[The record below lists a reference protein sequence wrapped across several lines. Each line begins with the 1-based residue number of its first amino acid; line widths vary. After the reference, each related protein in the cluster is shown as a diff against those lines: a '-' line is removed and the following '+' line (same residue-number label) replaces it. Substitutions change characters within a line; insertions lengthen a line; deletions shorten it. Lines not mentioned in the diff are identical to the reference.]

1 MAKDYPGSANF
12 FQLES
17 RRQRL
22 TWILAISSLCAI
34 FYVIGAWQNSS
45 IPKPN
50 PSNIS
55 KVRCDDISDS
65 TALSKNSLHGA
76 TSLQSNAN
84 LDFNA
89 HHQLDLKNT
98 SPSMEK
104 FQPCAMNFSEYT
116 PCQDRTR
123 GRRFERAMLVYRER
137 HCPTKDELIRCLIP
151 APPGYKTPFKW
162 PQSRDYA
169 WYHNIPHKKLSVEK
183 AVQNWIQVEGD
194 RFLFPGGGTMFRE
207 GADAYIDDINELI
220 PLTDG
225 SIRTAIDTGCGVAS
239 WGAYLLKKNI
249 LTMSFAPRD
258 THEAQVQFALE
269 RGVPAMIGVMASM
282 RIPYP
287 ARSFDMAHCSRCLIP
302 WQAHGGDSAF
312 ASEGLYLLE
321 VDRVL
326 RPGGFWI
333 LSGPP
338 IHWKKYYRGWERTQ
352 EDLKQ
357 EQDAIEEVATQIC
370 WKKVIEKEDLSIWQK
385 PINHNECIK
394 SRKNYQRPHI
404 CKNGNADA
412 AWYKKME
419 TCITPLPETSKDVDV
434 AGGELRKWPERAF
447 AVPPRISMGSIP
459 GVTPQKF
466 EEDNKM
472 WKERVAYYKKLIP
485 TLNRGRY
492 RNVMDMNANIGGFA
506 AAIDKYQVWVMN
518 VVPVNS
524 DHDTL
529 GVIYERG
536 FIGTY
541 QDWCEA
547 FSTYPRTYDFIHADG
562 VISSYQERVYLWT
575 SEKTQQHRLHV
586 KGDSIGPMGGQIR
599 SHIRLAIEDSG
610 SHQHTLMGKNICDLI
625 ITTGFPRPIHQLE
638 WGLFESG
645 IRFPMGASPR
655 VSNAMHAN
663 QSFQIRKS
671 LHGIKDCLSLMAV
684 IFFPPLHFRNGIG
697 CDITYILLE
706 MDRILRPEGTVL
718 FRDTVEV
725 LVKVQTLIRGMRWD
739 SKMMDHE
746 SGPFN
751 PEKILIAVKSY
762 WTGQATK

>member
-1 MAKDYPGSANF
+1 MAKDYPGPANF
-12 FQLES
+12 YQLES

-45 IPKPN
+45 IPKSN
-50 PSNIS
+50 HSNIS

-98 SPSMEK
+98 SPSMEN

-116 PCQDRTR
+116 PCEDRTR

-151 APPGYKTPFKW
+151 APPGYKKPFKW

-194 RFLFPGGGTMFRE
+194 RFLFPGGGTMFPE

-239 WGAYLLKKNI
+239 WGAYLLKKSV

-302 WQAHGGDSAF
+302 WQAH
-312 ASEGLYLLE
+312 EGLYLLE

-357 EQDAIEEVATQIC
+357 EQDAIEEVATHIC

-385 PINHNECIK
+385 PINHNECIN
-394 SRKNYQRPHI
+394 SRKVYQTPHI

-447 AVPPRISMGSIP
+447 AVPPRISMGTIP
-459 GVTPQKF
+459 GITAEKF

-472 WKERVAYYKKLIP
+472 WKERVAYYKKLAP
-485 TLNRGRY
+485 TLSRGRY

-524 DHDTL
+524 DQDTL

-562 VISSYQERVYLWT
+562 VFSTYQER
-575 SEKTQQHRLHV
+575 
-586 KGDSIGPMGGQIR
+586 
-599 SHIRLAIEDSG
+599 
-610 SHQHTLMGKNICDLI
+610 
-625 ITTGFPRPIHQLE
+625 
-638 WGLFESG
+638 
-645 IRFPMGASPR
+645 
-655 VSNAMHAN
+655 
-663 QSFQIRKS
+663 
-671 LHGIKDCLSLMAV
+671 
-684 IFFPPLHFRNGIG
+684 

-725 LVKVQTLIRGMRWD
+725 LVKIQTLIRGMRWD